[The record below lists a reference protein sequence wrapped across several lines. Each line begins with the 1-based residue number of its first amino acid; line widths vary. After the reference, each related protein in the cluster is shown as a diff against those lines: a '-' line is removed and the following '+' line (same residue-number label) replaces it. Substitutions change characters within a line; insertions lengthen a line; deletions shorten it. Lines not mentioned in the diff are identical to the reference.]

1 MTWFPLS
8 LGAALTQA
16 AQFAVI
22 KGRGRVIPALV
33 IVAWGQLLSAL
44 AWLTFFFFTGA
55 RFAAPLWVWPA
66 IIASTTRLVSWACM

>member
-44 AWLTFFFFTGA
+44 AWLAFFLFTGIA
-55 RFAAPLWVWPA
+55 YSPSAQRRPEGSTAPRPH
-66 IIASTTRLVSWACM
+66 S